1 MVGRSWLLPLS
12 RQGFCDTRRNAL
24 KVSTAR
30 GEINDD
36 PTLGPTANYHREAKA
51 YVDGEDLSESG
62 EMLVTYQGVEIMP
75 SAIRRSQSRSISPR
89 TAGCKLNEAVVRS
102 QRSDD
107 RGSLGKVVASRRPVN
122 HAIKEVGL
130 TEFSARPLRG
140 ESRPHRYRF
149 GFVAWQQRTASA
161 TRDGSITLRRFA
173 RRTVLPGLCGKCTH
187 TRS

>member
-130 TEFSARPLRG
+130 TEFSARPLRA

-149 GFVAWQQRTASA
+149 GLLR
-161 TRDGSITLRRFA
+161 GSSGPPA
-173 RRTVLPGLCGKCTH
+173 RRAMDQ
-187 TRS
+187 